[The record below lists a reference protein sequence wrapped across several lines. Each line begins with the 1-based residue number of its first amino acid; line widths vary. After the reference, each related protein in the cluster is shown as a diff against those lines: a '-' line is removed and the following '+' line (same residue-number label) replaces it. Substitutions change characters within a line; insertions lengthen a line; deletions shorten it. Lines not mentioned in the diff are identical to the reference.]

1 MIDRAGHRAAFAIA
15 ALLASAALCEAQVVG
30 PGQQARRRYEQRTR
44 GTNIDDFVRK
54 LQSEEPE
61 KRLEAVR
68 SLGESHDEKAVEY
81 LLQALGDADV
91 RVQAKAVDMLGYM
104 RAAEATPVLIQYLF
118 LRSTDPQLKT
128 RILAALGKIG
138 DARAARPI
146 AEFLQR
152 DLDPETR
159 GTAIYALGEIGSADA
174 EETLHRFARAD
185 ADPRIRRLAGEAL
198 AKVRQRQAVRAVE
211 AKEPAETFL
220 PPEFPG
226 RR

>member
-1 MIDRAGHRAAFAIA
+1 LA
-15 ALLASAALCEAQVVG
+15 LASAAIASAQVVG
-30 PGQQARRRYEQRTR
+30 PDQQTRRRYEQRTR

-54 LQSEEPE
+54 LQSDEPE

-68 SLGESHDEKAVEY
+68 SLGESRDEKAVEY
-81 LLQALGDADV
+81 LLQAVGDPDV
-91 RVQAKAVDMLGYM
+91 RVQAKAVDMLGSM

-138 DARAARPI
+138 DARAARPV
-146 AEFLQR
+146 AEFLKR

-159 GTAIYALGEIGSADA
+159 GSAIYALGEIGSADA
-174 EETLHRFARAD
+174 EDTLDRFSRSD
-185 ADPRIRRLAGEAL
+185 ANPRIRRLAAEAL
-198 AKVRQRQAVRAVE
+198 AKVRQRQAIQAVE

-220 PPEFPG
+220 PPELPA